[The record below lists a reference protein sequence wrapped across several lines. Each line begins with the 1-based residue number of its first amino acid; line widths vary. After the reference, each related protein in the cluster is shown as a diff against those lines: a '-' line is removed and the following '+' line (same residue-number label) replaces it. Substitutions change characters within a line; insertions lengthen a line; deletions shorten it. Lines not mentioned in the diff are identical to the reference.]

1 MARRNSGDDAD
12 FNIFNSNESIE
23 RQTAQWE
30 KAAKDVTNHV
40 IDYME
45 SRLSRMNA
53 NLKKELGTSNNSASS
68 AQSLLAQTIATKR
81 KQATDQSNSTKSSGW
96 KESFM
101 ANVAAQSGKG
111 EKFDPNRSFM
121 KTAGKELVGLLEKAF
136 SIYIARP
143 ITTAISD
150 MASAYES
157 NFTDIAGR
165 MGTDRKTTA
174 NLMQGAVKQ
183 LNASAYKNAI
193 NANKELIPELKAV
206 AAKGWQGSE
215 AISVALTNSVDKKI
229 MPWLDSSTE
238 AWSNLQ
244 FNLKDGQLKTLKS
257 QQLLLQE
264 SQTGNRL
271 LQSGVINS
279 MMSDIAPILSN
290 IDFNTME
297 TDKLA
302 PQMQAYMESLTERG
316 YTPQEAYEEARK
328 IMQIYKD
335 PASGFRE
342 GNAYGVLAS
351 EAAYLGGDFEDIA
364 KATRN
369 LDEML
374 GNLGNNA
381 SIAAPIL
388 GGTTATGINRSE
400 AFSQRSDAI
409 QNTDWDKYT
418 SATASEYDKAVRNA
432 NEKVTATTE
441 WDNRLQN
448 MTTQLL
454 YPLNKIAHGVDI
466 LDGIAKAIGGIVGGV
481 ITSKIGKSVLSKFAP
496 DLLKQGSKASFM
508 SKGASLLSKAS
519 TMFPGVEAGT
529 GGIAA
534 TGSLSATLGSIGGG
548 SAVLGG
554 AAALAPLAAG
564 AAVGGYGIKSGIS
577 DISEG
582 AHKAR
587 GIASIAGGAAATAG
601 GLGVAGGMLAAGA
614 ANAWNP
620 VGWGLLLGG
629 AVTVAGTAIH
639 RWAENL
645 DQADEQAEAHYKSMA
660 KTYDEGN
667 KETKRSYREMYLTLK
682 DSNASQQEI
691 DKIKK
696 DLVNKGLLS
705 ESAAANASVEALQTL
720 TKAYL
725 NAAEDFDG
733 KKKDYDKFAVDYAKE
748 MADNNKKSFDDVTKS
763 LVEKAKNE
771 KWDSMSEG
779 DKARFRET
787 HKKKI
792 VGGGR
797 TQEVD
802 YTDEE
807 LKNLLDLRETDTGLA
822 LLQMYENMATQ
833 SGGDAEKRYNALT
846 ANGRAVTAADF
857 SQHYGSD
864 DFADVKNAVTKNKDI
879 DVNETML
886 SAIKGAHLSDAYGY
900 IDTNKLVEDM
910 ATAGE
915 IAHIIDTLYA
925 SYKTTKD
932 EATAESI
939 IANYQKLKEFNLDD
953 KQKGALQKLVTTL
966 PAIASS
972 LKADGYTVPS
982 YAVGTPYISKDHLA
996 QVHKGEAII
1005 PSNENK
1011 ARLRSMLGISSTEVA
1026 QTKISSEDIVNAIQ
1040 SQTNTLK
1047 QALDNVI
1054 SAITSMRA
1062 SGGVGYN
1069 TRQVGTDL
1077 SKMNPVYGNTRNL
1090 YST

>member
-534 TGSLSATLGSIGGG
+534 TGSLSATLSSIGGG

-554 AAALAPLAAG
+554 AASLAPLAAG

-587 GIASIAGGAAATAG
+587 GIASIAGGTAATVG

-629 AVTVAGTAIH
+629 AVTVGVTALS
-639 RWAENL
+639 RYSDSLN
-645 DQADEQAEAHYKSMA
+645 QADEQAKKRYQSLAAQTIAEVKERQ
-660 KTYDEGN
+660 KTMQQLAAIASDSSASEEELN
-667 KETKRSYREMYLTLK
+667 NIRSQLVK
-682 DSNASQQEI
+682 D
-691 DKIKK
+691 
-696 DLVNKGLLS
+696 GLLS
-705 ESAAANASVEALQTL
+705 EVDAMKLSQKQLAELTKSYMIASNQFAKKDENWDKFSEKHVSGVAKDLQNSVEEALLGTGDDSKESIIEKAVAEARKGVDESQWSVFEHENIADTTYGSKLKLYAESLVEQLETVDAKKGAKARKYIEGDTFTSYDLTEIIKLVNKNKNIDLETAQTTALQYSRL
-720 TKAYL
+720 DNEVAYQSTQSLSNNL
-725 NAAEDFDG
+725 NAAKTIAHQIELLKASYDADPSEDIANKLISQYQSLSELHLDSES
-733 KKKDYDKFAVDYAKE
+733 KE
-748 MADNNKKSFDDVTKS
+748 KLNEVYPLVPQTKS
-763 LVEKAKNE
+763 LLESVKD
-771 KWDSMSEG
+771 DSGNS
-779 DKARFRET
+779 K
-787 HKKKI
+787 
-792 VGGGR
+792 
-797 TQEVD
+797 
-802 YTDEE
+802 
-807 LKNLLDLRETDTGLA
+807 
-822 LLQMYENMATQ
+822 
-833 SGGDAEKRYNALT
+833 
-846 ANGRAVTAADF
+846 
-857 SQHYGSD
+857 
-864 DFADVKNAVTKNKDI
+864 
-879 DVNETML
+879 
-886 SAIKGAHLSDAYGY
+886 
-900 IDTNKLVEDM
+900 
-910 ATAGE
+910 
-915 IAHIIDTLYA
+915 
-925 SYKTTKD
+925 
-932 EATAESI
+932 
-939 IANYQKLKEFNLDD
+939 
-953 KQKGALQKLVTTL
+953 
-966 PAIASS
+966 
-972 LKADGYTVPS
+972 YTVPS
-982 YAVGTPYISKDHLA
+982 YNVGSDFISHDQLA

-1005 PSNENK
+1005 PPNENK